1 MQAMKKG
8 IGETFQEETKYF
20 RDKMPRDFLD
30 WSKKPD
36 VYKKYQELTKITDL
50 PEPSPLPRQEFW
62 TFIAQRRSRRNF
74 IDRPLTQKQISLL
87 LWATQGITFPT
98 DFFEFRATPSAG
110 GLFPIET
117 YLVINNVE
125 NIAPG
130 IYHYK
135 VKEHALEKLKEGK
148 NYPFQLASAALNQDL
163 IARCGATFVWTAVI
177 PRTKW
182 KYRERCYRYI
192 YLDAGHIGENLYLA
206 AEALGLGCCTIGAF
220 YDEEINQLIGVDG
233 IEETTIYLGVVGQI
247 S

>member
-1 MQAMKKG
+1 L
-8 IGETFQEETKYF
+8 E
-20 RDKMPRDFLD
+20 
-30 WSKKPD
+30 
-36 VYKKYQELTKITDL
+36 
-50 PEPSPLPRQEFW
+50 
-62 TFIAQRRSRRNF
+62 FIAQRRSRRNF

-125 NIAPG
+125 NIATG

-163 IARCGATFVWTAVI
+163 IARCGATFVWPAVI
-177 PRTKW
+177 PRTK
-182 KYRERCYRYI
+182 
-192 YLDAGHIGENLYLA
+192 
-206 AEALGLGCCTIGAF
+206 
-220 YDEEINQLIGVDG
+220 
-233 IEETTIYLGVVGQI
+233 
-247 S
+247 